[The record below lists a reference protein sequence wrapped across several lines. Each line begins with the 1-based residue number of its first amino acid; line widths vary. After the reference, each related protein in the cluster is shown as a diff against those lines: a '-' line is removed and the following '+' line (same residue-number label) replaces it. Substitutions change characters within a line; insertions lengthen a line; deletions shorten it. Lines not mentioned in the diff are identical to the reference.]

1 MLALRAALEHPHP
14 GWPADSDNLSAN
26 AIRALAIAGWLIVL
40 LVLLLGI
47 SQNIGR
53 CDTSTFGWH
62 RLITMARLITAR
74 AFRKHGARER
84 GTAREV
90 SRLQGHQDAS
100 CVRVAHFQ
108 RKVHATD
115 PLAVHVK
122 MQGKTARHC
131 RPHNEAPISVGMSGP
146 RAGVQKPS
154 TTESRK
160 SVCQIHRKSC
170 PDHHTML
177 EF

>member
-40 LVLLLGI
+40 RVLLLGI

-62 RLITMARLITAR
+62 RLITLAAGTRVR
-74 AFRKHGARER
+74 ENGARER
-84 GTAREV
+84 GTREV

-131 RPHNEAPISVGMSGP
+131 HPHNEAPISVGSLGS
-146 RAGVQKPS
+146 RAGVQKASIMPS
-154 TTESRK
+154 RDSDWIDYRIL
-160 SVCQIHRKSC
+160 S
-170 PDHHTML
+170 PDHDAML
-177 EF
+177 GSAL

>member
-62 RLITMARLITAR
+62 RLITLAAGVPETRR
-74 AFRKHGARER
+74 SGAWDRS
-84 GTAREV
+84 GMREV
-90 SRLQGHQDAS
+90 SGLQGHQDAS

-131 RPHNEAPISVGMSGP
+131 HPHNEAPISVGMSGP

>member
-40 LVLLLGI
+40 LVLLLGV

-62 RLITMARLITAR
+62 RLITLAR

-90 SRLQGHQDAS
+90 SGLQGHQDAS

-131 RPHNEAPISVGMSGP
+131 HPHNEAPISVGSLGS
-146 RAGVQKPS
+146 RAGVQKASIMPS
-154 TTESRK
+154 RDSDWIDYRIL
-160 SVCQIHRKSC
+160 S
-170 PDHHTML
+170 PDHDAML
-177 EF
+177 GSAL